1 MPAMFVR
8 INTCLSALLNKHKN
22 MLNKKH
28 AKGLDSTLES
38 IAVCVC
44 VRAFAT
50 LPKLAV
56 PIFREYWRRKRCNPV
71 ISTCCLKEIRL
82 YPGSTAWSGG
92 NMYIDLA
99 LRKRHCANIRVKILP
114 LQENVLQSK
123 PYLRKEPKNRL
134 TKTSTTPT

>member
-1 MPAMFVR
+1 
-8 INTCLSALLNKHKN
+8 

-92 NMYIDLA
+92 NMYIDL
-99 LRKRHCANIRVKILP
+99 RKRHCANIRVKILP

-123 PYLRKEPKNRL
+123 PYEKKR
-134 TKTSTTPT
+134 TKK